1 MNEWT
6 DSSGKAL
13 TDYPRPSVAVDVA
26 VLTYSDAALK
36 MLVVKHQLGKF
47 ALPGTFL
54 HERELLTAAADRALR
69 SKAGMVN
76 AEFHQLAIL
85 DNPNRD
91 DRGWVLSVAHAAAL
105 PESDVPVDAT
115 LLDAYG
121 ALDLAFDHAEIVGL
135 AVADLRSRYAEAVDP
150 AGLLGDTFT
159 VPQLRQ
165 LYEVVFDRELQKDSF
180 RRHVVDAL
188 ISTGEYVRAATGRPA
203 EMYRRSPGAT
213 LPPQALVF
221 LTG

>member
-1 MNEWT
+1 M
-6 DSSGKAL
+6 DSSGKSL

-26 VLTYSDAALK
+26 VLTYSDAAVK
-36 MLVVKHQLGKF
+36 VLVVKHRLGTL

-54 HERELLTAAADRALR
+54 HERELLTAAADRALK
-69 SKAGMVN
+69 SKAGMVK

-91 DRGWVLSVAHAAAL
+91 DRGWVLSVAHTAAV
-105 PESDVPVDAT
+105 PESDLPVDAI
-115 LLDAYG
+115 LLDVYG
-121 ALDLAFDHAEIVGL
+121 APDLAFDHTEIVGL
-135 AVADLRSRYAEAVDP
+135 AVADLRSRYARSLDP
-150 AGLLGDTFT
+150 AGFLGDTFT

-165 LYEVVFDRELQKDSF
+165 LYEVLFDRELQKDSF

-188 ISTGEYVRAATGRPA
+188 IGTGEYVRSTTGRPA

-213 LPPQALVF
+213 LPPNALVF

>member
-6 DSSGKAL
+6 DSSGKSL

-26 VLTYSDAALK
+26 VLTYSDDAVK
-36 MLVVKHQLGKF
+36 VLVVKHRLGKF

-54 HERELLTAAADRALR
+54 HEHELLTAAADRALR
-69 SKAGMVN
+69 SKAGLEN

-91 DRGWVLSVAHAAAL
+91 DRGWVLSVAHAAAVPETDL
-105 PESDVPVDAT
+105 PVGAI
-115 LLDAYG
+115 LLDVNG
-121 ALDLAFDHAEIVGL
+121 ASGMAFDHTEIVGL
-135 AVADLRSRYAEAVDP
+135 ALADLRSRYARALDP
-150 AGLLGDTFT
+150 AGFLGDTFT

-165 LYEVVFDRELQKDSF
+165 LYEVLFDRELQKDSF

-188 ISTGEYVRAATGRPA
+188 ISTGEYVRATTGRPA
-203 EMYRRSPGAT
+203 ELYRRSPGGS

-221 LTG
+221 LAG